1 MLFFGRTL
9 WGGALAA
16 GAISVAGIA
25 TCAAT
30 GQGTVERIFSHT
42 AAVEVAASTSADG
55 QVEFRAF
62 GASNASATAAASAQV
77 EFSAAGGAPS
87 IATGG
92 DSAKVDF
99 SAAGAATG
107 VGGGEAEGLRSA
119 RSRGRMVNGVATV
132 DPAEPQIVLV
142 VRALRALARA
152 HVEGTIGYFG
162 RGIAEGVATGFDLGA
177 HKVRA
182 AAGGT
187 SGGATPAAAAKL
199 DVEVTGAT
207 ASSASAWG
215 DPYFARGTVKYHDGN
230 SDLLATA
237 TGQATCYVYTIDL
250 AVGRATPAGY
260 AERHQPGTATCAA
273 KASGKGSMELVI
285 PMVGQAAGIHSAASG
300 VADTQ
305 FSAKGRG
312 AGLTAAAG
320 EARATTHLRGSG
332 ESTPAAS
339 AQSSA
344 AELGIHAS
352 AAGQAGLDSNAKRT
366 VIASG
371 TATSDAT
378 PFGYNRAN
386 EHSPAPP
393 GRRMSITGGDRVV
406 LVGEGD
412 RRFIYS
418 ASSRQLAA

>member
-30 GQGTVERIFSHT
+30 GQGTVERIFSHA

-62 GASNASATAAASAQV
+62 GASNASAAAAASAQV
-77 EFSAAGGAPS
+77 DFSAAGGSSS
-87 IATGG
+87 IATGD

-99 SAAGAATG
+99 SAAGGTTSSG
-107 VGGGEAEGLRSA
+107 TGEAIGLRSA
-119 RSRGRMVNGVATV
+119 RSRGRMINGVATV
-132 DPAEPQIVLV
+132 APAEPEIVLV

-152 HVEGTIGYFG
+152 QVEGTIGYFG
-162 RGIAEGVATGFDLGA
+162 RGIADGVATGSDLGA
-177 HKVRA
+177 HKVRVG
-182 AAGGT
+182 AGGT
-187 SGGATPAAAAKL
+187 SGRATPVAAAKL

-207 ASSASAWG
+207 ASGASAWG

-230 SDLLATA
+230 SGVLATA
-237 TGQATCYVYTIDL
+237 TGEATCYVYTIDL
-250 AVGRATPAGY
+250 AVGRATPAAY
-260 AERHQPGTATCAA
+260 AERHQPGTASCTAR
-273 KASGKGSMELVI
+273 ASGKGSMELVT
-285 PMVGQAAGIHSAASG
+285 PMVGQAAGIQSSAAG
-300 VADTQ
+300 AATTQ

-312 AGLTAAAG
+312 ASLTAAAG
-320 EARATTHLRGSG
+320 EASAAAYLRARVELVSSASASSQGAELSIRAT
-332 ESTPAAS
+332 AKAS
-339 AQSSA
+339 AEPGA
-344 AELGIHAS
+344 IAS
-352 AAGQAGLDSNAKRT
+352 RA

-371 TATSDAT
+371 TARGEAT
-378 PFGYNRAN
+378 PSGFNRVN

-393 GRRMSITGGDRVV
+393 DRRMSITDGDRVV
-406 LVGEGD
+406 LVGEGS
-412 RRFIYS
+412 RRLIYS